1 MFNGDTKMTKTK
13 VAVKTLTDLNLLL
26 MDIIMDDKID
36 KLGTLQ
42 WIRREAGDYARDLYS
57 DQHMDLVLGFYSIV
71 NRAETLIDKVIGRK
85 MTISHYY
92 PETKKEYDLWMDDV
106 EKFDNHI
113 RKIYHHVISAGVTI
127 ETGAEYK

>member
-1 MFNGDTKMTKTK
+1 MTKTK
-13 VAVKTLTDLNLLL
+13 VAVKTLTDFNLLL

-57 DQHMDLVLGFYSIV
+57 EQHMDLVLGFYSIV
-71 NRAETLIDKVIGRK
+71 NRAENLINRIIGRK

-92 PETKKEYDLWMDDV
+92 PETKKEYDLWMNDPEGFD
-106 EKFDNHI
+106 KFI
-113 RKIYHHVISAGVTI
+113 RKHYHHAISAGITV
-127 ETGAEYK
+127 ETGAGE

>member
-13 VAVKTLTDLNLLL
+13 VAVNTLTDLNLRL

-42 WIRREAGDYARDLYS
+42 WIRREAGDYARDLYTE
-57 DQHMDLVLGFYSIV
+57 QHMDLVLGFYSIV
-71 NRAETLIDKVIGRK
+71 NRAENLINRIIHRK

-92 PETKKEYDLWMDDV
+92 PETKKEYDLWMNDD
-106 EKFDNHI
+106 EGFDKLI
-113 RKIYHHVISAGVTI
+113 RRNYHHAIAAGFTVH
-127 ETGAEYK
+127 TGAGE

>member
-1 MFNGDTKMTKTK
+1 MTKAKT
-13 VAVKTLTDLNLLL
+13 AVKTLTDFNLLL

-42 WIRREAGDYARDLYS
+42 WIRREAGDYARELNS
-57 DQHMDLVLGFYSIV
+57 LQHMDLVLGFYSIV

-92 PETKKEYDLWMDDV
+92 PETKKEYDLWMEDF

-113 RKIYHHVISAGVTI
+113 RKNYHHAIAAGFTVH
-127 ETGAEYK
+127 TGAGE

>member
-1 MFNGDTKMTKTK
+1 MLNGDTKMTKTK
-13 VAVKTLTDLNLLL
+13 VAVKRLTDLNLLL

-42 WIRREAGDYARDLYS
+42 WIRREAGDSARELNS
-57 DQHMDLVLGFYSIV
+57 LQHLDLVLGFYSIV
-71 NRAETLIDKVIGRK
+71 TRAETLIDRVIGRK

-92 PETKKEYDLWMDDV
+92 PETKKEHDLWMEDF
-106 EKFDNHI
+106 EKFDKHI
-113 RKIYHHVISAGVTI
+113 RKTYHHVISAGVTV

>member
-13 VAVKTLTDLNLLL
+13 VAVKTLTNLNLLL

-42 WIRREAGDYARDLYS
+42 WIRREAADYARDLYS
-57 DQHMDLVLGFYSIV
+57 EQHMDLVLGFYSIV

-92 PETKKEYDLWMDDV
+92 PETKKEYDLWMNDPEGFD
-106 EKFDNHI
+106 KFI
-113 RKIYHHVISAGVTI
+113 RKNYHHAISAGFSVNT
-127 ETGAEYK
+127 ETGA

>member
-1 MFNGDTKMTKTK
+1 MTKAK
-13 VAVKTLTDLNLLL
+13 VAVKTLTDFNLLL

-57 DQHMDLVLGFYSIV
+57 EQHMDLVLGFYSIV
-71 NRAETLIDKVIGRK
+71 NRAENLINRIIGRK

-92 PETKKEYDLWMDDV
+92 PETKKEYDLWMEDV
-106 EKFDNHI
+106 EKFDKLVRRN
-113 RKIYHHVISAGVTI
+113 YHHVISAGITV
-127 ETGAEYK
+127 ETGAGE

>member
-1 MFNGDTKMTKTK
+1 MTKVK

-42 WIRREAGDYARDLYS
+42 WIRREAGDAARNLYS
-57 DQHMDLVLGFYSIV
+57 EQHMDLVLGFYSIV
-71 NRAETLIDKVIGRK
+71 NRAETLIDRVIGRK

-92 PETKKEYDLWMDDV
+92 PETKKEYDIWMEDF
-106 EKFDNHI
+106 EKFDKLVRRN
-113 RKIYHHVISAGVTI
+113 YHHVISAGVTV

>member
-1 MFNGDTKMTKTK
+1 MLNGDTKMTKTK
-13 VAVKTLTDLNLLL
+13 VAVKRLPDLHLLL

-42 WIRREAGDYARDLYS
+42 WIRREAGDSARELNSLQHLDLI
-57 DQHMDLVLGFYSIV
+57 LGFYSIV
-71 NRAETLIDKVIGRK
+71 NRAETLIDRVIGRK

-92 PETKKEYDLWMDDV
+92 PETKKEHDLWMEDF
-106 EKFDNHI
+106 EKFDKHI
-113 RKIYHHVISAGVTI
+113 RKTYHHVISAGVTV

>member
-1 MFNGDTKMTKTK
+1 MLNGDTKMTKTK
-13 VAVKTLTDLNLLL
+13 VAVKRLTDLNLLL

-42 WIRREAGDYARDLYS
+42 WIRREGGDYSRELNS
-57 DQHMDLVLGFYSIV
+57 LQHLDLVLGFYSIV
-71 NRAETLIDKVIGRK
+71 NRAETLIDRVIGRK

-92 PETKKEYDLWMDDV
+92 PETKKEHDLWMEDF
-106 EKFDNHI
+106 EKFDKHI
-113 RKIYHHVISAGVTI
+113 RKTYHHVISAGVTV

>member
-1 MFNGDTKMTKTK
+1 MTKTK
-13 VAVKTLTDLNLLL
+13 VAVKRLTDLNLLL

-42 WIRREAGDYARDLYS
+42 WIRREAGDSARELNS
-57 DQHMDLVLGFYSIV
+57 LQHLDLVLGFYSIV
-71 NRAETLIDKVIGRK
+71 NRAETLIDRVIGRK

-92 PETKKEYDLWMDDV
+92 PETKKEHDLWMEDF
-106 EKFDNHI
+106 EKFDKHI
-113 RKIYHHVISAGVTI
+113 RKTYHHVISAGVTV

>member
-1 MFNGDTKMTKTK
+1 MLNGDIKMTKVK

-42 WIRREAGDYARDLYS
+42 WIRREAGDYARELNS
-57 DQHMDLVLGFYSIV
+57 LQHLDLVLGFYSIV

>member
-1 MFNGDTKMTKTK
+1 MLNGDTKMTKTK
-13 VAVKTLTDLNLLL
+13 VAVKRLTDLNLLL

-42 WIRREAGDYARDLYS
+42 WIRREAGDSARELNS
-57 DQHMDLVLGFYSIV
+57 LQHLDLVLGFYSIV
-71 NRAETLIDKVIGRK
+71 NRAETLIDRVIGRK

-92 PETKKEYDLWMDDV
+92 PETKKEHDLWMEDF
-106 EKFDNHI
+106 EKFDKHI
-113 RKIYHHVISAGVTI
+113 RKTYHHVISAGVTV

>member
-1 MFNGDTKMTKTK
+1 MTKTK
-13 VAVKTLTDLNLLL
+13 VAVKTLTDFNLLL

-57 DQHMDLVLGFYSIV
+57 EQHMDLVLGFYSIV
-71 NRAETLIDKVIGRK
+71 NRAENLINRIIGRK

-92 PETKKEYDLWMDDV
+92 PETKKEYDLWMEDV
-106 EKFDNHI
+106 EKFDKLVRRN
-113 RKIYHHVISAGVTI
+113 YHHVISAGITV
-127 ETGAEYK
+127 ETGAGE

>member
-1 MFNGDTKMTKTK
+1 MTKTK
-13 VAVKTLTDLNLLL
+13 VAVKTLTNLNLLL

-42 WIRREAGDYARDLYS
+42 WIRREAGDYARELNS
-57 DQHMDLVLGFYSIV
+57 LQHMDLVLGFYSIV
-71 NRAETLIDKVIGRK
+71 NRAENLINRVIGRK

-92 PETKKEYDLWMDDV
+92 PETKKEYDLWMEDF
-106 EKFDNHI
+106 EKFDKLVRRN
-113 RKIYHHVISAGVTI
+113 YHHVISAVITV